1 MQLTAPN
8 LMVVYLSVVLAVIAV
23 VVRYLAYSGKELPQ
37 FPTGGFLLL
46 LAAYLVLLA
55 GNLFGGG

>member
-8 LMVVYLSVVLAVIAV
+8 QTIFYISVALAVIAV
-23 VVRYLAYSGKELPQ
+23 MVRFLAYSGKESPL
-37 FPTGGFLLL
+37 FPTGGFLVLL
-46 LAAYLVLLA
+46 VGYLVLLA